1 MINMFTLT
9 IRGFKNK
16 SQLLDTANLLY
27 NTKID
32 QDNLILQVLRIEH
45 NDKAHKL
52 GEWIIKGIDKTKE
65 LYYDVTEHGNEI

>member
-9 IRGFKNK
+9 IKGFSSKK
-16 SQLLDTANLLY
+16 QLLDTANLLY

-32 QDNLILQVLRIEH
+32 QDNLILQVLQIES

-52 GEWIIKGIDKTKE
+52 GEWIIKGIDKSKE
-65 LYYDVTEHGNEI
+65 LYYDVNEHGDQI